1 VDRPAAVPDPAR
13 VSKAPGSP
21 LARRL
26 GAAIIAKRRILGL
39 SQEQLAARAGLHR
52 TYLAGVE
59 GGKRNPSLQALD
71 QIATGLGVPLSEL
84 SRLTEAMHEEPPAER
99 GT

>member
-1 VDRPAAVPDPAR
+1 MDRPAAVPDPAP
-13 VSKAPGSP
+13 VSKEPGSL

-26 GAAIIAKRRILGL
+26 GAAVVAKRRLLGL

-59 GGKRNPSLQALD
+59 GGKRNPSLEALG
-71 QIATGLGVPLSEL
+71 QIAAGLAVPLSEL
-84 SRLTEAMHEEPPAER
+84 FRLTEAMNEDPPAER
-99 GT
+99 GQ